1 MVSQTLKELDE
12 EYYLLEDVN
21 LLSVKENIDHVLVG
35 PNGIFAIEV
44 KNYSGKVSC
53 HKDMWYQT
61 KRSGMHKTEIRSISI
76 QVKKERC

>member
-35 PNGIFAIEV
+35 PNSIFAIEV

-53 HKDMWYQT
+53 HKD
-61 KRSGMHKTEIRSISI
+61 I
-76 QVKKERC
+76 